1 MKLHTFHGAPNPR
14 RVHVFLREKGIEI
27 PFEQVDIRKGESR
40 TAGFRERVN
49 VMGGLP
55 VLELDDGSHLAESI
69 AICRYLEAM
78 VPEPALFGGDPRE
91 QAFVEMWTRRIELN
105 FMVPVGMVWVH
116 GSPLTRAV
124 VKHQIPEMAE
134 LNRGVVRS
142 YFDFLDQH
150 LAEHEYLANDAFS
163 IADITAFCTLEFA
176 AQLNDLPH
184 ASEQRHLSRW
194 AEALSSRPSMAREPH
209 L

>member
-1 MKLHTFHGAPNPR
+1 MKLHTFNGAPNPR
-14 RVHVFLREKGIEI
+14 RVHIFLREKGIEI

-40 TAGFRERVN
+40 APEFRERVN

-78 VPEPALFGGDPRE
+78 VPEPALFGGDPKE

-134 LNRGVVRS
+134 LNRGVVQS
-142 YFDFLDQH
+142 YFDFLDRH

-176 AQLNDLPH
+176 AKLNDLPH
-184 ASEQRHLSRW
+184 ASEQKHLSRW
-194 AEALSSRPSMAREPH
+194 AESLSSRPSIVREPQF
-209 L
+209 